1 MKTTNKVADATKKM
15 TMDKVNE
22 LIKNGELRVV
32 CEKENTKYI
41 RSNNVEL
48 MEKIVKDLKLK
59 IYLLKQILFD
69 NSTRVVGEESDFL
82 TIDKYCEWIRIDDK
96 NNYYQVIKNKNDF
109 DEIFTNILSIKVR
122 QLNNKEIT
130 YEQIFNFIHRAEYVE
145 KMISLG
151 YEIIVDKEMSIV
163 RTFLPNEKVTM
174 YNFGNTIT
182 TYIFSIELPKK

>member
-1 MKTTNKVADATKKM
+1 MKTTNKVADTTKKM
-15 TMDKVNE
+15 TIGKVNE

-32 CEKENTKYI
+32 YEKENTKYI
-41 RSNNVEL
+41 HSNNVEL

-69 NSTRVVGEESDFL
+69 NSTRIVGVESGFL
-82 TIDKYCEWIRIDDK
+82 TIDKYCEWLQIDDK

-130 YEQIFNFIHRAEYVE
+130 YEQIFNFIHRAKCVE
-145 KMISLG
+145 KIISLG

-174 YNFGNTIT
+174 YNFGNTINK
-182 TYIFSIELPKK
+182 YIFTIELPKK

>member
-15 TMDKVNE
+15 TMYKVNE

-32 CEKENTKYI
+32 CEKENAKYI

-82 TIDKYCEWIRIDDK
+82 TIDKYCEWIQIDDK